1 MAVTCHLGHA
11 QIASEIKLQPSYDPA
26 REFHLTR
33 IFFTS
38 DVHGSETCFMKFL
51 NAAKFYRADT
61 LVLGGDITGKIIVP
75 IVEQG
80 DGTYVAQF
88 LGIQEVMKSKEE
100 SEGLEKKIRSSG
112 FYPYRTTPS
121 EVEKLE
127 NQKES
132 LDELFSKIMVESVKR
147 WVSIAEDRLRG
158 TNVKCYISPGNDD
171 RFDIDAVLK
180 SSPVVLCP
188 EDEVVSVDTEHEMI
202 TSAWTNYTPW
212 HSPRET
218 SEDKLAEIF
227 EGLTA
232 RVQRMENCIFNL
244 HCPPFDTTLDVAP
257 EIDRNF
263 KPVTK
268 SGTLSMIHVGSKAVR
283 QAIEKHRP
291 LLGLHGHIHES
302 RGFATIGRTLCVNP
316 GSTYA
321 DGILLGALL
330 NLESKGVKSYM
341 LTQG

>member
-1 MAVTCHLGHA
+1 M
-11 QIASEIKLQPSYDPA
+11 
-26 REFHLTR
+26 TR

-51 NAAKFYRADT
+51 NAAKFYRADA
-61 LVLGGDITGKIIVP
+61 LILGGDITGKMIVP
-75 IVEQG
+75 IVEQT
-80 DGTYVAQF
+80 DGTFVAQF
-88 LGIQEVMKSKEE
+88 LGNQEIMETRKE
-100 SEGLEKKIRSSG
+100 SEELEKKIRSSG
-112 FYPYRTTPS
+112 FYPYRTIPS

-127 NQKES
+127 NSKGL
-132 LDELFSKIMVESVKR
+132 LDELFSKVMVESVKR
-147 WVSIAEDRLRG
+147 WVSIAEEQLKG

-171 RFDIDAVLK
+171 RFDIDNVLK
-180 SSPVVLCP
+180 SSSFILYP
-188 EDEVVSVDTEHEMI
+188 EDEVVSVDSNHEMI

-218 SEDKLAEIF
+218 SEEKLNEIL
-227 EGLTA
+227 EGLAA

-244 HCPPFDTTLDVAP
+244 HCPPFDTTLDLAP
-257 EIDRNF
+257 EIDQDF

-268 SGTLSMIHVGSKAVR
+268 AGTMSMIHVGSKSVR
-283 QAIEKHRP
+283 QAIEKHKP

-302 RGFATIGRTLCVNP
+302 RGFAKIGRTLCVNP

-330 NLESKGVKSYM
+330 NLEDKGVKSYM